1 MRTGINRIGGTTAAL
16 FAFGLAWMSPLP
28 AEPVFADGFEA
39 VGLPPAQVDA
49 ARLLAQAT
57 FGPRPAEIEA
67 VAASGGPAWI
77 DAQMALPPSSMLAYM
92 RARNDTNGAP
102 EAPIGFGYFTE
113 AWFDRAIRAPDQLR
127 LRVAFALSEIMVV
140 SERGGGLADDG
151 LTLGGYYDLLI
162 ANAFG
167 NYRELLEQV
176 TLSPAMGRYLS
187 MYRNRK
193 SDPTQNI
200 RADENYAR
208 EVLQL
213 FSIGLVKLNRDGTPV
228 LVDGLPVPT
237 YDEQVV
243 RGFAQVFTG
252 WACAGRAFE
261 DTATCTSTLPMVPTE
276 AYHDT
281 APKRLLDGAVLPG
294 DRGARADLEDALDLI
309 FQHPNVPPFISK
321 QLIQKLV
328 TSNPSPAYVDRV
340 AAVFEDDGQGVRG
353 NLAAVVRAILLDD
366 EARNGHRTLPDRFGK
381 LREPLLRRVHLW
393 RAHEAVWNAPQLILE
408 DYNILDVLGQAALMS
423 PSVFNFY
430 APDHVPP
437 GVVAAAGMVA
447 PEMQALTD
455 TWLINS
461 TNDGVNQLFWAYVG
475 GPYDDDPRV
484 RRVDLSYWLAR
495 MPANADTAQIDA
507 FLDAVDLVV
516 LQGAMSPGLR
526 QVMRGR
532 ILAIDPDERL
542 LRVQNALY
550 LAHVS
555 PDFAVQR

>member
-1 MRTGINRIGGTTAAL
+1 MRMCTKGGWRAWVLIGLWLAAMTPL
-16 FAFGLAWMSPLP
+16 HAAVVFG
-28 AEPVFADGFEA
+28 DGFEQA
-39 VGLPPAQVDA
+39 GPPPAQRDA

-57 FGPRPAEIEA
+57 FGPTPEEIDA
-67 VAASGGPAWI
+67 VATRGGDAWI
-77 DAQMALPPSSMLAYM
+77 DAQMALPPSSLLAYM
-92 RARNDTNGAP
+92 RARNGTTGTP
-102 EAPIGFGYFTE
+102 EAPIGFGHFTE
-113 AWFDRAIRAPDQLR
+113 AWFERAIRGDDQLR

-151 LTLGGYYDLLI
+151 LTLGGYYDLLV

-193 SDPTQNI
+193 SDPAQNI

-228 LVDGLPVPT
+228 LVNGLPVPT

-261 DTATCTSTLPMVPTE
+261 DTATCTSTQPMVPTE
-276 AYHDT
+276 AYHDVAT
-281 APKRLLDGAVLPG
+281 KRLLDGVVLPSG
-294 DRGARADLEDALDLI
+294 RTARVDLEDALDLI
-309 FQHPNVPPFISK
+309 FEHPNVPPFIAK

-353 NLAAVVRAILLDD
+353 NLAAVVRAILRDD
-366 EARNGHRTLPDRFGK
+366 EARHGHRTLPDRFGK

-393 RAHEAVWNAPQLILE
+393 RAHHAVWETPQLILE

-437 GVVAAAGMVA
+437 GVVANAGMVA

-455 TWLINS
+455 TWLING
-461 TNDGVNQLFWAYVG
+461 TNDGVNQIFWAYVG
-475 GPYDDDPRV
+475 GPYDEDPRV

-495 MPANADTAQIDA
+495 MPAAASAAQIEA

-526 QVMRGR
+526 DVMRAR
-532 ILAIDPDERL
+532 ITAIAPDERL